1 MSTNQQQQRVTKK
14 SEQCSLSSSSQ
25 VNKDVNKSIQELQTS
40 INNLKHKLFTYESL
54 VDDVTKI
61 KSIIEDEDSGVV
73 KSLKYVSEQSE
84 CNYDEIHSIHSEN
97 AQLRGEVDLLRAMI
111 IKMDRKMGHLE
122 HEVTDLR
129 SRSMRDNILI
139 HN

>member
-40 INNLKHKLFTYESL
+40 INNLKHKLFRYESL

-73 KSLKYVSEQSE
+73 KSLKYVRT
-84 CNYDEIHSIHSEN
+84 IGM
-97 AQLRGEVDLLRAMI
+97 QLR
-111 IKMDRKMGHLE
+111 
-122 HEVTDLR
+122 
-129 SRSMRDNILI
+129 
-139 HN
+139 